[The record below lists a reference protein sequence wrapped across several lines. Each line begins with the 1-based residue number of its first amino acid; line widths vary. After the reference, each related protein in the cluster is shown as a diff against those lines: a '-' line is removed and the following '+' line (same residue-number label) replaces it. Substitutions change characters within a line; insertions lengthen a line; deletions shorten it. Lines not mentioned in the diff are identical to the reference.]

1 VLPYFN
7 GQISE
12 DIMTEPHPLR
22 EAVAELAEHFGMTA
36 TLMDGFE
43 DAIIGTTMTNHEL
56 RVIYS
61 YDKMI
66 DVLMVRD
73 GMTEDE
79 ASEFIGYNCQ
89 TSFDGCPLIM
99 DEIKL

>member
-1 VLPYFN
+1 MNKGQRSIHRNREIVTDRAENLELPA
-7 GQISE
+7 I
-12 DIMTEPHPLR
+12 
-22 EAVAELAEHFGMTA
+22 
-36 TLMDGFE
+36 LMDGFD
-43 DAIIGTTMTNHEL
+43 DAIIGTIMMNDEL